1 MMRTTFEFIKIH
13 NPSIR
18 IIFSVS
24 IISVVSLICYGNSL
38 DNNFVFDDK
47 AVIVKNEL
55 VKDIH
60 NIPLIFTTSYWE
72 GYRWEGIEKNEQSL
86 YRPLVIFSYN
96 LNHFISG
103 TNPFSYHLVNLILH
117 LFNSIL
123 VFLLCLYLFE
133 SWRWVSSLIVS
144 LLFVTH
150 PIHTEAVTGIVGRAE
165 LLCFCFYI
173 LSLLFYLKARLP
185 NSSHT
190 TVCYLLSLGSYFL
203 ALLSKESAV
212 TLLGVVILIDW
223 LYHYQGQLKAM
234 LENGLHTIKRNYLGF
249 ILATL
254 VYVIL
259 RFLILKNPLNPGS
272 IPLLDNPL
280 IAASSWQR
288 IITALKIIGNYIILL
303 IFPIKLSADYSY
315 NQIPVS
321 TTVFE
326 PEFLCSLLLIVT
338 AVGLAFWWSRKMKVI
353 SFSLFF
359 FFITLSITSNL
370 LLIVGTIM
378 AERLLYLP
386 SLGFCIFVVALGQKA
401 LAGVS
406 QKRRVFS
413 LYSLAVVVVFL
424 ISLYAL
430 RSLIRNRDWKD
441 EAHLFSSVV
450 RNAPQSARGH
460 NQMAAVY
467 FQNGNYKLAL
477 KEARRAVEIYPDY
490 KEAHYSLGTTYS
502 KIAQYDKAVIELT
515 RALRIH
521 PRYPSAI
528 LNLGTS
534 YHHLKQYDKAIAV
547 YKDLISIR
555 PDYAEAYNNLGI
567 SYYFKGRVEK
577 AIRAYLH
584 ALELK
589 PDYAEACKNLGVLY
603 YQKKGDS
610 KKSTYY
616 LERSLGFNPGQP
628 EAKQIRALLKFIRE
642 KM

>member
-1 MMRTTFEFIKIH
+1 
-13 NPSIR
+13 
-18 IIFSVS
+18 
-24 IISVVSLICYGNSL
+24 
-38 DNNFVFDDK
+38 
-47 AVIVKNEL
+47 
-55 VKDIH
+55 
-60 NIPLIFTTSYWE
+60 
-72 GYRWEGIEKNEQSL
+72 
-86 YRPLVIFSYN
+86 
-96 LNHFISG
+96 
-103 TNPFSYHLVNLILH
+103 
-117 LFNSIL
+117 
-123 VFLLCLYLFE
+123 
-133 SWRWVSSLIVS
+133 
-144 LLFVTH
+144 
-150 PIHTEAVTGIVGRAE
+150 
-165 LLCFCFYI
+165 
-173 LSLLFYLKARLP
+173 
-185 NSSHT
+185 
-190 TVCYLLSLGSYFL
+190 
-203 ALLSKESAV
+203 
-212 TLLGVVILIDW
+212 
-223 LYHYQGQLKAM
+223 
-234 LENGLHTIKRNYLGF
+234 
-249 ILATL
+249 
-254 VYVIL
+254 
-259 RFLILKNPLNPGS
+259 
-272 IPLLDNPL
+272 
-280 IAASSWQR
+280 
-288 IITALKIIGNYIILL
+288 
-303 IFPIKLSADYSY
+303 
-315 NQIPVS
+315 
-321 TTVFE
+321 
-326 PEFLCSLLLIVT
+326 
-338 AVGLAFWWSRKMKVI
+338 
-353 SFSLFF
+353 
-359 FFITLSITSNL
+359 
-370 LLIVGTIM
+370 M

-616 LERSLGFNPGQP
+616 LERSLEFNSGQP